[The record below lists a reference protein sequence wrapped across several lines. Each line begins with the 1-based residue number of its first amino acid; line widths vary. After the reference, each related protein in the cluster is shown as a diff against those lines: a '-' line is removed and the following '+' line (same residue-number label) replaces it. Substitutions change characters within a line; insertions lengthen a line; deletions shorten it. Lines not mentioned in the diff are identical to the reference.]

1 MTPRAVIDEFLAQRR
16 VAVVGASRSER
27 KFGNAAYRALRA
39 AGYRVF
45 AVNREARSIE
55 GDPCYAS
62 LSALPEPVGGALVVV
77 PPGECEAVVRDAAAA
92 GIRYVW
98 MQQGAES
105 DAAIAFCRANGI
117 RWVDHQCILMFAEPS
132 AWFHRAHRFVRR
144 VTGRLPH

>member
-1 MTPRAVIDEFLAQRR
+1 MTTRAVIDEFLAQRR
-16 VAVVGASRSER
+16 LAVVGASRSKG

-45 AVNREARSIE
+45 AVNPEAGTIE
-55 GDPCYAS
+55 GDPAYPS
-62 LSALPEPVGGALVVV
+62 LAALPEPVGGVLVVV
-77 PPGECEAVVRDAAAA
+77 PPEKCEAVVREAEAA

-105 DAAIAFCRANGI
+105 DAAIAWCNAHGLRC
-117 RWVDHQCILMFAEPS
+117 VDHQCILMFAEPS
-132 AWFHRAHRFVRR
+132 AWFHRAHRFMRR